1 MKDCEAMQEQLSAL
15 LDGELDGE
23 ETRQVRAHLA
33 RCPDCRAFY
42 AAMQALSGLLEPE
55 APPAALHA
63 GIMARFDQ
71 RERVLARQKRLGRL
85 RPLFSLAAAAAILVG
100 TVLTLGRSA
109 MHFGKSSA
117 PAETAYTY
125 SVTAEAPSEAGDGP
139 EQNEM
144 RFPTEVAQAVP
155 EADAVAECEEADNDE
170 AVPEAAA
177 VPSAEEP
184 QTPAA
189 ARNDGAQFDAT
200 DKAVETTHAAVRPL
214 PSPDQVSRAELE
226 RLRDHQVTTYSGRD
240 VIALLLEGLDAAGD
254 DAEALNGG
262 WLSFYSGEDLLLR
275 LYLDES
281 ALDAL
286 EARLEMQE

>member
-1 MKDCEAMQEQLSAL
+1 MKDCEAMREQLSAL

-42 AAMQALSGLLEPE
+42 AAMQELSGLLEPE

-109 MHFGKSSA
+109 MHFGKNSA

-125 SVTAEAPSEAGDGP
+125 SVTAEAPSEAGDGL
-139 EQNEM
+139 EQGEM

-226 RLRDHQVTTYSGRD
+226 RLPDHRVTTYSGRD
-240 VIALLLEGLDAAGD
+240 VIALLLEGLDGAGD
-254 DAEALNGG
+254 DAEAEGGG
-262 WLSFYSGEDLLLR
+262 WLSFYGGEDLLVR
-275 LYLDES
+275 LYLDVS

>member
-15 LDGELDGE
+15 LDGELDE
-23 ETRQVRAHLA
+23 AETRQVQAHLA

-42 AAMQALSGLLEPE
+42 TAMQELSGLLEPE

-109 MHFGKSSA
+109 LHFGKSSA

-125 SVTAEAPSEAGDGP
+125 SVTAEAPSEAGDGL
-139 EQNEM
+139 EQGEM

-189 ARNDGAQFDAT
+189 ARNDGAQFDAA

-226 RLRDHQVTTYSGRD
+226 RLPDHQVTTYSGRD
-240 VIALLLEGLDAAGD
+240 VIALLLEGLDGIGD
-254 DAEALNGG
+254 DAEAETGG
-262 WLSFYSGEDLLLR
+262 WLSFYSGEDLLVR

>member
-42 AAMQALSGLLEPE
+42 AAMQELSGLLEPE

-125 SVTAEAPSEAGDGP
+125 SVTAEAPSEAGDGL
-139 EQNEM
+139 EQGEM

-226 RLRDHQVTTYSGRD
+226 RLPDHQVTTYSGRD
-240 VIALLLEGLDAAGD
+240 VIALLLEGLDGVGD
-254 DAEALNGG
+254 DAETETGG
-262 WLSFYSGEDLLLR
+262 WLSFYSGEDLLVR

>member
-42 AAMQALSGLLEPE
+42 AAMQELSGLLEPE

-109 MHFGKSSA
+109 LHFGKSSA

-125 SVTAEAPSEAGDGP
+125 SVTAEAPSEAGDGL
-139 EQNEM
+139 EQGEM

-226 RLRDHQVTTYSGRD
+226 RLPDHQVTTYSGRD
-240 VIALLLEGLDAAGD
+240 VIALLLEGLDGIGD
-254 DAEALNGG
+254 DAEAETGG
-262 WLSFYSGEDLLLR
+262 WLSFFSGEDLLLR

-286 EARLEMQE
+286 EAWLEMQE

>member
-42 AAMQALSGLLEPE
+42 TAMQELSGLLEPE

-125 SVTAEAPSEAGDGP
+125 SVTAEAPSEAGDGL
-139 EQNEM
+139 EQGEM

-226 RLRDHQVTTYSGRD
+226 RLPDHQVTTYSGRD

-262 WLSFYSGEDLLLR
+262 WLSFFSGEDLLVR

>member
-1 MKDCEAMQEQLSAL
+1 MKDCEAMREQLSAL
-15 LDGELDGE
+15 LDGELDE
-23 ETRQVRAHLA
+23 AETRQVRAHLA

-42 AAMQALSGLLEPE
+42 AAMQELSGLLEPE

-109 MHFGKSSA
+109 LHFGKSSA

-125 SVTAEAPSEAGDGP
+125 SVTAEAPSEAGDGL
-139 EQNEM
+139 EQGEM

-226 RLRDHQVTTYSGRD
+226 RLPDHRVTTYSGRD

-254 DAEALNGG
+254 DAEAETGG
-262 WLSFYSGEDLLLR
+262 WLSFFSGEDLLLR

-281 ALDAL
+281 TLDAL

>member
-42 AAMQALSGLLEPE
+42 AAMQELSGLLEPE

-125 SVTAEAPSEAGDGP
+125 SVTAEAPSEAGDGL
-139 EQNEM
+139 EQSEM

-226 RLRDHQVTTYSGRD
+226 RLPDHRVTTYSGRD
-240 VIALLLEGLDAAGD
+240 VIALLLEGLDGVGD
-254 DAEALNGG
+254 DAETETGG
-262 WLSFYSGEDLLLR
+262 WLSFYSGEDLLVR

>member
-42 AAMQALSGLLEPE
+42 AAMQELSGLLEPE

-109 MHFGKSSA
+109 LHFGKSSA

-125 SVTAEAPSEAGDGP
+125 SVTAEAPSEAGDGL
-139 EQNEM
+139 EQSEM

-189 ARNDGAQFDAT
+189 ARNDGAQFNAT

-226 RLRDHQVTTYSGRD
+226 RLPDHRVTTYSGRD
-240 VIALLLEGLDAAGD
+240 VIALLLEGLDAAVD
-254 DAEALNGG
+254 DAEAETGG
-262 WLSFYSGEDLLLR
+262 WLSFYGGEDLLVR
-275 LYLDES
+275 LYLDVS

>member
-42 AAMQALSGLLEPE
+42 TAMQELSGLLEPE

-109 MHFGKSSA
+109 LHFGKSSA

-125 SVTAEAPSEAGDGP
+125 SVTAEAPSEAGHGL
-139 EQNEM
+139 EQGEM

-226 RLRDHQVTTYSGRD
+226 RLPDHQVTTYSGRD

-254 DAEALNGG
+254 DAEAETGG
-262 WLSFYSGEDLLLR
+262 WLSFYSGEDLLVR

>member
-42 AAMQALSGLLEPE
+42 TAMQELSGLLEPE

-125 SVTAEAPSEAGDGP
+125 SVTAEAPPEAGDGL
-139 EQNEM
+139 EQGEM

-214 PSPDQVSRAELE
+214 PSPDQVNRAELE
-226 RLRDHQVTTYSGRD
+226 RLPDHQVTTYSGRD
-240 VIALLLEGLDAAGD
+240 VIALLLEGLDGIGD
-254 DAEALNGG
+254 DAEAETGG
-262 WLSFYSGEDLLLR
+262 WLSFYSGEELLVR

>member
-42 AAMQALSGLLEPE
+42 TAMQELSGLLEPE

-117 PAETAYTY
+117 PAEAQTY
-125 SVTAEAPSEAGDGP
+125 AVTAEAPREAADVPEHDG
-139 EQNEM
+139 M
-144 RFPTEVAQAVP
+144 LFSAGADQAVQQ
-155 EADAVAECEEADNDE
+155 ADDAAECEEADCDE
-170 AVPEAAA
+170 AAPA
-177 VPSAEEP
+177 SAEDPAEAP
-184 QTPAA
+184 QAPAA
-189 ARNDGAQFDAT
+189 ARNESAVYDAA
-200 DKAVETTHAAVRPL
+200 DKAMEAADAL
-214 PSPDQVSRAELE
+214 PSLDAVSRAELE
-226 RLRDHQVTTYSGRD
+226 RLPDHQVTTYSGRD
-240 VIALLLEGLDAAGD
+240 VIALLLEGLDGTGD
-254 DAEALNGG
+254 DAEAEGGG
-262 WLSFYSGEDLLLR
+262 WLSFYRGGELLLR
-275 LYLDES
+275 LYLNES
-281 ALDAL
+281 ACAAL
-286 EARLEMQE
+286 EARMDQQG

>member
-42 AAMQALSGLLEPE
+42 AAMQELSGLLEPE

-109 MHFGKSSA
+109 LHFGKSSA

-125 SVTAEAPSEAGDGP
+125 SVTAEAPSEAGDVP
-139 EQNEM
+139 EHDGM
-144 RFPTEVAQAVP
+144 LFSAGADQAVQQ
-155 EADAVAECEEADNDE
+155 ADDAAECEEADCDE

-226 RLRDHQVTTYSGRD
+226 RLPDHQVTTFSGRD
-240 VIALLLEGLDAAGD
+240 VIALLLEGLDGIGD
-254 DAEALNGG
+254 DAEAEGGG
-262 WLSFYSGEDLLLR
+262 WLSFYGGGELLLR

-281 ALDAL
+281 ACAAL
-286 EARLEMQE
+286 EARMDQQG

>member
-1 MKDCEAMQEQLSAL
+1 MKDCEAMQAQLSAL
-15 LDGELDGE
+15 LDGALDAA

-42 AAMQALSGLLEPE
+42 TAMQELSGLLEPE

-85 RPLFSLAAAAAILVG
+85 RPHCSLAAAAAILVG

-109 MHFGKSSA
+109 LHFGKSSA

-125 SVTAEAPSEAGDGP
+125 SVTAEAPSEAGDGL
-139 EQNEM
+139 EQGEM

-226 RLRDHQVTTYSGRD
+226 RLPDHQVTTYSGRD

-254 DAEALNGG
+254 DAEAETGG

-281 ALDAL
+281 ACAAL
-286 EARLEMQE
+286 KARMDQQG

>member
-42 AAMQALSGLLEPE
+42 TAMQELSGLLEPE

-109 MHFGKSSA
+109 LHFGKSSA

-125 SVTAEAPSEAGDGP
+125 SVTAEAPSEAGHGL
-139 EQNEM
+139 EQGEM

-226 RLRDHQVTTYSGRD
+226 RLPDHQVTTYSGRD
-240 VIALLLEGLDAAGD
+240 VIALLLEGLDGIGD

-262 WLSFYSGEDLLLR
+262 WLSFYNGEDLLVR

-286 EARLEMQE
+286 EARLEIQE

>member
-42 AAMQALSGLLEPE
+42 AAMQELSGLLEPE

-109 MHFGKSSA
+109 LHFGKSSA

-125 SVTAEAPSEAGDGP
+125 SVTAEAPSEAGDGL
-139 EQNEM
+139 EQSEM

-189 ARNDGAQFDAT
+189 ARNDGAQFNAT

-226 RLRDHQVTTYSGRD
+226 RLPDHRVTTYSGRD
-240 VIALLLEGLDAAGD
+240 VIALLLEGLDAAVD
-254 DAEALNGG
+254 DAEAETGG
-262 WLSFYSGEDLLLR
+262 WLSFYGGEDRLVR
-275 LYLDES
+275 LYLDVS